1 MEKSQSSQHETVQ
14 SIQPFYKRLN
24 ISIESASAILTWFL
38 VSGSALYFMM
48 KSTQISGTQ
57 SAVAAGL
64 FVSYL
69 VFWLLL
75 TRQAEYKNEK
85 PIRFGL
91 LLATLINVI
100 AIYFAVP
107 FVYTAIFMIIWSG
120 ALPYFMKAKTAF
132 LISPLW
138 SCALY
143 FVYEFYWGFNG
154 MAISALLFWTFNLF
168 ALVMVNTAMKE
179 KENREK
185 VEMINLELLSA
196 QQLLGQAAEQAE
208 RVRIARNIH
217 DLLGHHLTAL
227 TINLQVAGRQIQQLE
242 VPSSSESNK
251 EAIKGSIEQCHSL
264 SKLLLSDVREAVS
277 DIRTKSSLNL
287 EKTISAI
294 TSRLPNIEVSLD
306 YPNNIIIDDVNTADV
321 LTRCIQESITN
332 AIKHSQSK
340 SIHIA
345 FAQTSEQVT
354 LSVEAELS
362 KPLKSTKTLNNRSF
376 KMGNGLLGMQE
387 RLKQL
392 KGTVTFE
399 LSNEAF
405 ITNISIPV
413 SEHD

>member
-1 MEKSQSSQHETVQ
+1 MENKESRHIERSSNKW
-14 SIQPFYKRLN
+14 SK

-38 VSGSALYFMM
+38 VSGSALYFML
-48 KSTQISGTQ
+48 KSTQISNTQ
-57 SAVAAGL
+57 SAIAACL
-64 FVSYL
+64 FISYL

-75 TRQAEYKNEK
+75 SRQAEYKNESTV
-85 PIRFGL
+85 RSLL
-91 LLATLINVI
+91 LLATFVNVI
-100 AIYFAVP
+100 AIYFTVP
-107 FVYTAIFMIIWSG
+107 FVYTAIFMIIWSA
-120 ALPYFMKAKTAF
+120 ALPYFIKAKTAF

-143 FVYEFYWGFNG
+143 FVYAYYWGFSG
-154 MAISALLFWTFNLF
+154 MAVSAMLFWTFNLF
-168 ALVMVNTAMKE
+168 ALVMVNTAIKE
-179 KENREK
+179 KESREK
-185 VEMINLELLSA
+185 VEMINLELLST
-196 QQLLGQAAEQAE
+196 QQLLEQAAEQAE

-227 TINLQVAGRQIQQLE
+227 TINLQVAGRQIEQLE
-242 VPSSSESNK
+242 VPSSSESSK

-287 EKTISAI
+287 EKTILAI
-294 TSRLPNIEVSLD
+294 TSRLPNIKVSLD
-306 YPNNIIIDDVNTADV
+306 YPDNIVINDVNTADV

-354 LSVEAELS
+354 LSIKADLS
-362 KPLKSTKTLNNRSF
+362 RPVKSMKTTSNPSF
-376 KMGNGLLGMQE
+376 QLGNGLLGMQE
-387 RLKQL
+387 RLKQMN
-392 KGTVTFE
+392 GTVTFD

-405 ITNISIPV
+405 TTDISIPV
-413 SEHD
+413 LDHD